1 MAAQRMTIVAVA
13 GLLAAG
19 PAASQG
25 ARTTVPAERAPDWK
39 QAIAST
45 LGRRGEDRAGDVYRV
60 SLPRTDLKVAVDG
73 IPIRPAFALGSWVAF
88 VPRGREVELMGDL
101 VLLER
106 EIAPVM
112 RRLGEDGLEVTA
124 LHNHLLRAE
133 PSTMYLHVAG
143 HGQPEHVAA
152 ALRRALQETGTPLQ
166 DARPSPAAA
175 SGDGR
180 VDPDAISHA
189 LGQQGVGSG
198 DVYQVSIPRGERIT
212 EHGMEVPNA
221 MGLASAIN
229 FQPAGDGRVATT
241 GDLVLTADEVVPVQ
255 RVLLANGIEVTAIH
269 SHMLHEEPRLLFM
282 HFWGT
287 GEDRQLAQGL
297 HAALDETKRQR
308 P

>member
-1 MAAQRMTIVAVA
+1 MATQHITIVALV

-19 PAASQG
+19 PAACQG
-25 ARTTVPAERAPDWK
+25 ATANAPAGQAADWK

-45 LGRRGEDRAGDVYRV
+45 LGRRGEDRPGDVYRV

-133 PSTMYLHVAG
+133 PPTMYLHVEG
-143 HGQPEHVAA
+143 HGQPEHIAA
-152 ALRRALQETGTPLQ
+152 ALRLALQETGTPLQ

-180 VDPDAISHA
+180 VDPDAISRA
-189 LGQQGVGSG
+189 LGQQGVPSG

-229 FQPAGDGRVATT
+229 FQPAEGGRVATT
-241 GDLVLTADEVVPVQ
+241 GDLVLMADEVVPVQ

-269 SHMLHEEPRLLFM
+269 THMLHEEPRLFFM

-297 HAALDETKRQR
+297 HAALEKTNQRQQ
-308 P
+308 